1 MGVPTQR
8 TRECIRRMIPI
19 LECGTPMSKERWI
32 EHPSIPPRVFGPS
45 QYLLTPPVWM
55 FKLKLTSKSLPASST
70 SKLVPPETQSDAE
83 DHQQIKLTAGGN
95 TGRLA
100 GADAAPINNFVRW
113 FQAIS
118 ANMNAEAQKRALQ
131 PLGKLLPLCLLMWEM
146 MKIVQLR
153 LKQLQ
158 LWVM

>member
-1 MGVPTQR
+1 
-8 TRECIRRMIPI
+8 MIPI

-118 ANMNAEAQKRALQ
+118 ANMNAEAQRGHFSL
-131 PLGKLLPLCLLMWEM
+131 
-146 MKIVQLR
+146 
-153 LKQLQ
+153 
-158 LWVM
+158 